1 MVVDVRGPKD
11 SFSPLVEKAPM
22 DIVSAKKDPKGG
34 YLHEQI
40 RISKTDDHGRGDFGA
55 VRFGHGSKGR

>member
-1 MVVDVRGPKD
+1 MVVGVRGPKD

-22 DIVSAKKDPKGG
+22 EIFSAKRDPKGG

-40 RISKTDDHGRGDFGA
+40 RISKTDGHGSGDFGA
-55 VRFGHGSKGR
+55 VRCGHGSKGR